1 MSSISFFCPCFL
13 LFFCVPFTTLLSI
26 FSRSDTFPMSVSSC
40 NNNHQHTELSRT
52 NLCFFS
58 HIRTVFS
65 NGEIEVL
72 KWETSLAVV
81 GSSGEATVHGYNSK
95 TSETEGVEGRPFAMM
110 AAPGLDMLWIRSS
123 FSLFFLVIA
132 ACADQT
138 GMSAVFLV
146 SQCNTF
152 STHCKWNVAVFCAI
166 VG

>member
-1 MSSISFFCPCFL
+1 MYPLVIIITNILSYPEQIYVFFPYTHCF
-13 LFFCVPFTTLLSI
+13 
-26 FSRSDTFPMSVSSC
+26 
-40 NNNHQHTELSRT
+40 
-52 NLCFFS
+52 
-58 HIRTVFS
+58 FS
-65 NGEIEVL
+65 NGEIEVS

-110 AAPGLDMLWIRSS
+110 AAPGLDVLWIRSS
-123 FSLFFLVIA
+123 FSLFFLFFA

-146 SQCNTF
+146 SHSNTF
-152 STHCKWNVAVFCAI
+152 STHCKGNVAVFCAI